1 MIATRVSLGGLMA
14 ALAVGAAV
22 LEPTDAEAFCG
33 FYVSGGDAHLFNN
46 ATQVVLMREGI
57 RTILSM
63 QNNYQGPPMGFAMV
77 VPVPVVLKQQNVKT
91 LPPDLFAKID
101 QLSAPRLVEYW
112 EQDPCRSPVYPG
124 APPVAT
130 APGAAFD
137 AAAAADGG
145 AVKVEARFAVGEYQI
160 VILSATEATALEG
173 WLHDNQYQIPD
184 GAAPLFGQYIQQGQ
198 YFFVAKVDPAKV
210 TFKDGRAVL
219 SPLRFD
225 YDSESFSL
233 PVRMGMV
240 NSAGQQDLIVYIVSR
255 QGRYEVAN
263 RPNVTIPTNIDVSLD
278 VGRDFPIFYSKLFT
292 KTLEVDHDPVVTE
305 YSWDG
310 STCDPCPGPALDP
323 TDYATLGADTL
334 GGATTPSFGYGGWTL
349 TRLHARY
356 GKGSLTDDLVFRPAP
371 SIVGGRE
378 EYDPHGKLEQG
389 ASPQPGGYNN
399 FQGRYIMRHPWTGPV
414 QCANPQRGIWGG
426 PPGGASMVPQ
436 GALSPNS
443 QGGAAPAP
451 ATSPLG
457 GRDLATLV
465 NQSVPELGV
474 TPTPMTP
481 PLTPPPLAPPPPPPP
496 GGAVPAHRAS
506 SGCAMAGPGAGLG
519 AGLLVILVG
528 GGVLARRRRGR

>member
-1 MIATRVSLGGLMA
+1 
-14 ALAVGAAV
+14 
-22 LEPTDAEAFCG
+22 
-33 FYVSGGDAHLFNN
+33 
-46 ATQVVLMREGI
+46 
-57 RTILSM
+57 
-63 QNNYQGPPMGFAMV
+63 
-77 VPVPVVLKQQNVKT
+77 
-91 LPPDLFAKID
+91 
-101 QLSAPRLVEYW
+101 
-112 EQDPCRSPVYPG
+112 
-124 APPVAT
+124 
-130 APGAAFD
+130 
-137 AAAAADGG
+137 
-145 AVKVEARFAVGEYQI
+145 VEARFAVGEYQI
-160 VILSATEATALEG
+160 VILSATEATALES

-210 TFKDGRAVL
+210 IFKDGRAVL

-240 NSAGQQDLIVYIVSR
+240 NSAGQQDLIVYILSR

-278 VGRDFPIFYSKLFT
+278 VGRDFPIFYSKLFS

-323 TDYATLGADTL
+323 ADYATLGADTL
-334 GGATTPSFGYGGWTL
+334 GGGTTPSFGYGGLTL

-356 GKGSLTDDLVFRPAP
+356 SKGSLTDDLVFRSAP

-378 EYDPHGKLEQG
+378 SYDIHGKLEQG
-389 ASPQPGGYNN
+389 AAPQPGGYNN

-414 QCANPQRGIWGG
+414 QCAQPRRGVWGG
-426 PPGGASMVPQ
+426 PPGIGGQMPPQ

-443 QGGAAPAP
+443 QGGAAPAV

-457 GRDLATLV
+457 GRDLASLV
-465 NQSVPELGV
+465 NQQVPELGV
-474 TPTPMTP
+474 TPSPVTPP

-496 GGAVPAHRAS
+496 GHGVPARHAG
-506 SGCAMAGPGAGLG
+506 SGCTMAGPRARLG
-519 AGLLVILVG
+519 AGVLLIGLLA
-528 GGVLARRRRGR
+528 GVVLGRRRRGH